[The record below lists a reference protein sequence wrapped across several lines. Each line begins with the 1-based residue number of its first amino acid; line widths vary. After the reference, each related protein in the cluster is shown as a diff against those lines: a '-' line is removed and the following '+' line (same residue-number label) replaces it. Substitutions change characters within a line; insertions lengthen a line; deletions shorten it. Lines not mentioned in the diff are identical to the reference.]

1 VLRVYKRGQILNLN
15 AFKESGSFSKL
26 IEAGKLGT
34 WFRANEEGFPEV
46 GNSLEILCKKCS

>member
-1 VLRVYKRGQILNLN
+1 VYKRGQILNLN